1 MKKLTLNIQ
10 LKFDNVEAT
19 IGDFDYETSGR
30 QDLKIVVEDKEWL
43 DEYEQKNEVEQS
55 LVLQKILGSCIDTYA
70 DTYTDFMMEL
80 YDFDEEYVQDKIMV
94 TVSEIIED

>member
-1 MKKLTLNIQ
+1 MKKLTLNVQ

-43 DEYEQKNEVEQS
+43 EEYEQENDVSQS
-55 LVLQKILGSCIDTYA
+55 LVIQEILGDYIKA
-70 DTYTDFMMEL
+70 YTSFMMEL
-80 YDFDEEYVQDKIMV
+80 YDFDEEYVQDKIRV
-94 TVSEIIED
+94 AVDEIIED